1 MLINGHSDLE
11 TLRRP
16 PTINGVEQ
24 LLPTK
29 RSEGWSVKH
38 VRFGLPSLR
47 LGYAR
52 DATNSYFVFRTLRE
66 RGLLPADLRFRPLSR
81 WSTVSSGRCTSRAR
95 RYREGPSGIRR
106 SASSRDRTHRAPH
119 SGRHQAGL
127 GPSPS
132 RYYGLHRKTHDL
144 ARIDGD
150 HAGNPP
156 SGSNPELVQ
165 AVVRAHAW
173 LRLLVDGTHESI
185 ESLAHAVDLHPKV
198 VRSRIRLAFLEPA
211 TTQEFLRNN
220 QPTFRNL
227 NELAASIE
235 LGWSKRVRIPH

>member
-38 VRFGLPSLR
+38 VRFGLPASGLVTRATR
-47 LGYAR
+47 LIRISFSAR
-52 DATNSYFVFRTLRE
+52 CA
-66 RGLLPADLRFRPLSR
+66 RGDFSQPTCVFRPLSR

-132 RYYGLHRKTHDL
+132 RYYGLHRRRTIL
-144 ARIDGD
+144 PALTVIMLEIR
-150 HAGNPP
+150 
-156 SGSNPELVQ
+156 
-165 AVVRAHAW
+165 RADQIQSWYKLSSVPMHGLGCW
-173 LRLLVDGTHESI
+173 SMEPTSQLS
-185 ESLAHAVDLHPKV
+185 
-198 VRSRIRLAFLEPA
+198 RSRTLLTCIRRWSAAEFVWRSWSLPLRKSFYV
-211 TTQEFLRNN
+211 TTNRRSE
-220 QPTFRNL
+220 
-227 NELAASIE
+227 I
-235 LGWSKRVRIPH
+235 